1 MILLWVVIGAN
12 VNKMLFFLYG
22 EDDYRSSQKLNQIKD
37 RFIEKVDE
45 SGYNIVTLDEKIT
58 VEKFTKE
65 FSQTGFLAS
74 KKLIIIKNLLR
85 QTLTKDLAEVVLE
98 YLNKFKDDQEE
109 NIIVFYE
116 NNLPHSRKSAL
127 SGNKLKIFQK
137 LNTFKYSQ
145 EFNKLADYKVV
156 EWIQEKFKE
165 NEKSIDKNLANKLF
179 ALIGNHLRLLNG
191 EISKIASYNK
201 EKEIQEQSI
210 DDLVSASLNDDIF
223 LFSDKLAN
231 KKKTEATQ
239 LLNEQL
245 QSGANPVYL
254 LTMIIRQFRILLQIK
269 AALEENI
276 SQASLA
282 KYLSLHPFVIKKS
295 MASARLY
302 SLEELKIIYRK
313 LLSLEKKIKSSG
325 LKSQT
330 LLNLFVL
337 DF

>member
-1 MILLWVVIGAN
+1 
-12 VNKMLFFLYG
+12 MLFFLYG
-22 EDDYRSSQKLNQIKD
+22 EDDYRSQEKLKQIKD
-37 RFIEKVDE
+37 KFIKDVDE
-45 SGYNIVTLDEKIT
+45 SGYNIVTLDEQIT

-74 KKLIIIKNLLR
+74 KKLIIIKHLLR
-85 QTLTKDLAEVVLE
+85 QTSSKELAEVVLE
-98 YLNKFKDDQEE
+98 YLNKFKNDQEE

-116 NNLPHSRKSAL
+116 NNLPHSKKNAL

-145 EFNKLADYKVV
+145 EFQKLSDYKVV

-165 NEKSIDKNLANKLF
+165 HDKNIEKKLANKFL
-179 ALIGNHLRLLNG
+179 ALVGNRLRTLNN

-201 EKEIQEQSI
+201 EKDIREESI
-210 DDLVSASLNDDIF
+210 DKLVSASLNDDIF

-231 KKKTEATQ
+231 QQKMEAVQ

-269 AALEENI
+269 AALEDNI
-276 SQASLA
+276 SSASLA
-282 KYLSLHPFVIKKS
+282 KHLSLHPFIIKKS
-295 MASARLY
+295 ISSARLY
-302 SLEELKIIYRK
+302 SLEELKLIYQK

-325 LKSQT
+325 LKPQT

-337 DF
+337 GF

>member
-1 MILLWVVIGAN
+1 
-12 VNKMLFFLYG
+12 MLFFLYG
-22 EDDYRSSQKLNQIKD
+22 EDDYRSSEKLNQIKD

-98 YLNKFKDDQEE
+98 YLGKFKDDKEE

-116 NNLPHSRKSAL
+116 NNLPHSRNNAL

-137 LNTFKYSQ
+137 LSTLKYYPEFK
-145 EFNKLADYKVV
+145 KLPDYKVV

-165 NEKSIDKNLANKLF
+165 NEKSINKDLANKLF
-179 ALIGNHLRLLNG
+179 ALVGNHLRLLNG
-191 EISKIASYNK
+191 EISKIANYNK
-201 EKEIQEQSI
+201 EKEIKEKSI
-210 DDLVSASLNDDIF
+210 DELVSASLNDDIF

-231 KKKTEATQ
+231 RKKVEAVK

-269 AALEENI
+269 AALEDNI
-276 SQASLA
+276 SQSSLA
-282 KYLSLHPFVIKKS
+282 KHLSLHPFVIKKS
-295 MASARLY
+295 MASAQLY
-302 SLEELKIIYRK
+302 SLEDLKLIYRK
-313 LLSLEKKIKSSG
+313 LLNLEKNIKSSG
-325 LKSQT
+325 LKPKT

>member
-1 MILLWVVIGAN
+1 LILLWVVIGAN

-223 LFSDKLAN
+223 LFSDKLA

>member
-1 MILLWVVIGAN
+1 LILLWVVIGAN

>member
-1 MILLWVVIGAN
+1 
-12 VNKMLFFLYG
+12 MLFFLYG

>member
-1 MILLWVVIGAN
+1 
-12 VNKMLFFLYG
+12 MLFFLYG
-22 EDDYRSSQKLNQIKD
+22 EDDYRSNEKLKQIKEK
-37 RFIEKVDE
+37 FIEKVDE

-74 KKLIIIKNLLR
+74 KKLIIIKNLLK

-98 YLNKFKDDQEE
+98 YLDKFKNDQEE

-116 NNLPHSRKSAL
+116 NNLPHSRNNAL
-127 SGNKLKIFQK
+127 TGDKLKVFKK
-137 LNTFKYSQ
+137 LINFKYSQ
-145 EFNKLADYKVV
+145 EFNKLPDYKVI

-165 NEKSIDKNLANKLF
+165 SEKNIDKNLADKLF
-179 ALIGNHLRLLNG
+179 ALIGNNLRFLNN
-191 EISKIASYNK
+191 EISKIANYNK
-201 EKEIQEQSI
+201 GKEIEEESV
-210 DDLVSASLNDDIF
+210 DKLASASLNDDIF

-231 KKKTEATQ
+231 KQKAEAVR

-269 AALEENI
+269 AALEDNV

-282 KYLSLHPFVIKKS
+282 KHLSLHPFIIKKS
-295 MASARLY
+295 ATSAQLY
-302 SLEELKIIYRK
+302 SLEDLKLIYRK
-313 LLSLEKKIKSSG
+313 LLNLEKNIKSSG
-325 LKSQT
+325 LKPKT

>member
-1 MILLWVVIGAN
+1 
-12 VNKMLFFLYG
+12 MLFFLYG
-22 EDDYRSSQKLNQIKD
+22 EDDYRSNEKLKQIKEK
-37 RFIEKVDE
+37 FIEKVDE

-74 KKLIIIKNLLR
+74 KKLIIIKNLLK

-98 YLNKFKDDQEE
+98 YLDKFKNDQEE

-116 NNLPHSRKSAL
+116 NNLPHSRNNAL
-127 SGNKLKIFQK
+127 TGDKLKVFKK
-137 LNTFKYSQ
+137 LINFKYSQ
-145 EFNKLADYKVV
+145 EFNKLPDYKVI

-165 NEKSIDKNLANKLF
+165 SEKNIDKNLADKLF
-179 ALIGNHLRLLNG
+179 ALIGNNLRFLNN
-191 EISKIASYNK
+191 EISKIANYNK
-201 EKEIQEQSI
+201 GKEIEEESV
-210 DDLVSASLNDDIF
+210 DKLASASLNDDIF

-231 KKKTEATQ
+231 KQKAEAVR

-269 AALEENI
+269 AALEDNV
-276 SQASLA
+276 SQVSLA
-282 KYLSLHPFVIKKS
+282 KHLSLHPFIIKKS
-295 MASARLY
+295 ATSAQLY
-302 SLEELKIIYRK
+302 SLEDLKLIYRK
-313 LLSLEKKIKSSG
+313 LLNLEKNIKSSG
-325 LKSQT
+325 LKPKT

>member
-1 MILLWVVIGAN
+1 
-12 VNKMLFFLYG
+12 MLFFLYG
-22 EDDYRSSQKLNQIKD
+22 EDDYRSSEKLNQIKE

-45 SGYNIVTLDEKIT
+45 SGYNIVILDEKIT

-85 QTLTKDLAEVVLE
+85 QTLTKDLAEVVLD
-98 YLNKFKDDQEE
+98 YLDKFKNDKDE

-116 NNLPHSRKSAL
+116 NNLPHSRKNAL
-127 SGNKLKIFQK
+127 SGSKLKIFQK

-145 EFNKLADYKVV
+145 EFKKLPDYKVI

-165 NEKSIDKNLANKLF
+165 NEKSIDKDLANKIF
-179 ALIGNHLRLLNG
+179 ALIGNNLRVLNN

-201 EKEIQEQSI
+201 EKEIKEKSI
-210 DDLVSASLNDDIF
+210 DELVSASLNDDIF
-223 LFSDKLAN
+223 LFSDRLAN
-231 KKKTEATQ
+231 KKKVEAVK

-245 QSGANPVYL
+245 QSGANPIYL

-269 AALEENI
+269 AALEDNV
-276 SQASLA
+276 SQASLS
-282 KYLSLHPFVIKKS
+282 KYLSLHPFIIKKS
-295 MASARLY
+295 MASAQLY
-302 SLEELKIIYRK
+302 SLEDLKSIYRK
-313 LLSLEKKIKSSG
+313 LLNLDKNIKSSG
-325 LKSQT
+325 LKPKT

>member
-1 MILLWVVIGAN
+1 
-12 VNKMLFFLYG
+12 MLFFLYG
-22 EDDYRSSQKLNQIKD
+22 EDDYRSQEKLKQIKEK
-37 RFIEKVDE
+37 FIEKVDE

-85 QTLTKDLAEVVLE
+85 QTLTKDLAEVILD
-98 YLNKFKDDQEE
+98 YLGKFKDDKEE

-116 NNLPHSRKSAL
+116 NNLPHSRKNAL
-127 SGNKLKIFQK
+127 SGDKLKIFQK

-145 EFNKLADYKVV
+145 EFTKLADYKVV

-165 NEKSIDKNLANKLF
+165 NEKTINKNLANKLF
-179 ALIGNHLRLLNG
+179 ALIGNHLRLLNS

-201 EKEIQEQSI
+201 DKDIQEKSV
-210 DDLVSASLNDDIF
+210 DALVSASLNDDIF

-231 KKKTEATQ
+231 KKKTEAVQ

-245 QSGANPVYL
+245 RSGANAVYL

-276 SQASLA
+276 PQASLA
-282 KYLSLHPFVIKKS
+282 KHLSLHPFIIKKS
-295 MASARLY
+295 IASAQLY
-302 SLEELKIIYRK
+302 SLEELKLIYQK
-313 LLSLEKKIKSSG
+313 LLSLEKNIKSSG
-325 LKSQT
+325 LKPQT